1 MGKKLCPTMYQNKLQ
16 IHTDNKHLFCATRCQ
31 TLLGTE
37 DSTMKRQS
45 SSTINDTAQVKVHWG
60 SPNLLWWEIF
70 CYANLKE
77 HLWNGE
83 DAVRCPSH
91 CISPMLSHPDAQWW
105 HTGGAQIFSVLTQ
118 RNCFSLCVSHRK
130 ACNLVLPP
138 PVRESVL
145 QFVICRLR
153 GTESNG

>member
-1 MGKKLCPTMYQNKLQ
+1 MYQNKLQ
-16 IHTDNKHLFCATRCQ
+16 IHLDNKHLFCTTRCQ

-45 SSTINDTAQVKVHWG
+45 SSIINDTAQVKVHWG
-60 SPNLLWWEIF
+60 SPTPLWWEIF

-83 DAVRCPSH
+83 DAVLCPSH
-91 CISPMLSHPDAQWW
+91 WISLVLSHPDAQWW

-118 RNCFSLCVSHRK
+118 RNCFSLCVFPIEKPGILSFHLQWGKVYYNLSFADWWEGQK
-130 ACNLVLPP
+130 AMG
-138 PVRESVL
+138 
-145 QFVICRLR
+145 RLY
-153 GTESNG
+153 